1 MARIVK
7 DPDVRRSEILDVA
20 QRFFYQ
26 NGYEQTSI
34 QDIITEIG
42 IAKGTFYHYFRSKQD
57 LLDELID
64 RMVEQTLQSLE
75 PVVAD
80 EQLSGLEKLERFF
93 GDIANWKGAN
103 KAFFLDLLRIWY
115 KDENAILRHKVQSGS
130 AERTIPLLAE
140 IIEQGRAEGSFATDD
155 PVDVASIVLQVGQSL
170 SDTLA
175 KILLCKANDDD
186 TPVVIA
192 RKVIIHE
199 RAIERVL
206 GAPPESLK
214 LFDLNAIKF
223 WFE

>member
-26 NGYEQTSI
+26 NGYQQTSI

-57 LLDELID
+57 LLDVLIE

-80 EQLSGLEKLERFF
+80 EELSAVEKLERFF
-93 GDIANWKGAN
+93 GDIAAWKGAN

-115 KDENAILRHKVQSGS
+115 KDENAILRHKVQTGS
-130 AERTIPLLAE
+130 VEKTLPLLVQ
-140 IIEQGRAEGSFATDD
+140 IIEQGLAEGTFAADCPAD
-155 PVDVASIVLQVGQSL
+155 LAEIVLHISQGFSA
-170 SDTLA
+170 TLA
-175 KILLCKANDDD
+175 QIILNEADLKDRL
-186 TPVVIA
+186 TIIE
-192 RKVIIHE
+192 RKTKVYHY
-199 RAIERVL
+199 AIERTL
-206 GAPPESLK
+206 DAPAGSIK
-214 LFDLNAIKF
+214 LLDLEQIKL
-223 WFE
+223 WLE